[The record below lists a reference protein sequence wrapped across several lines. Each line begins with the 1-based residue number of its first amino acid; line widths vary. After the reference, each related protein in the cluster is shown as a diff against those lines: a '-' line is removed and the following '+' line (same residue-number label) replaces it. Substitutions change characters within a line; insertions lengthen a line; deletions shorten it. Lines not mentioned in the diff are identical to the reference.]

1 MGRSNSV
8 SLIQF
13 VLSGGIPPLIR
24 AKAKNRRRQEKI
36 DADPKLKAKRA
47 AQRAA
52 QRKNNPES
60 HEREKAYWRERR
72 AKQTP
77 EERKAEYQRRK
88 EIIASLSPEEYE
100 RRKNLAT
107 ENMRRYRA
115 KKKEAKERAHEQS

>member
-13 VLSGGIPPLIR
+13 VLSGGIPPLVK
-24 AKAKNRRRQEKI
+24 AKVKNRRRQEKI

-60 HEREKAYWRERR
+60 HECEKAYWRERR

-115 KKKEAKERAHEQS
+115 KKKEAKERTHEQS

>member
-1 MGRSNSV
+1 M

-13 VLSGGIPPLIR
+13 VLSGGIPPLIK

-36 DADPKLKAKRA
+36 DADPKLKAKRT
-47 AQRAA
+47 AQETA
-52 QRKNNPES
+52 QRKSNPES
-60 HEREKAYWRERR
+60 HEREKSYWRERR

-115 KKKEAKERAHEQS
+115 KKKEAKERTHEQS